1 MAHKPIWSEGVL
13 VSQHHFQQQ
22 DRYHEQLIRD
32 RMRAA
37 VRYEWGVTE
46 LDFDTA
52 ALATGQFRLR
62 RFSAIWS
69 DGASID
75 CGGAAD
81 LPCPPAR
88 NFDTAFDATRRVLE
102 VFVGLAHD
110 AESEALVSR
119 PDEAESGRRF
129 LQGLRSVRDVNDG
142 AHELTLEYAR
152 PNLRIFLGDEP
163 QHGYST
169 IRVAELVRDG
179 TGKTII
185 RDTYVAP
192 VLRLTAAPFVQA
204 GVHRV
209 LTRAIARQR
218 QLAAERRRRQNGHVE
233 FHATDAHS
241 FWLLHTLNGSIPR
254 LTHLLDA
261 ESAHP
266 EEVYLV
272 LSTLAGQLAS
282 FADGADPTALPKFN
296 YLSLGDVFEAL
307 FARVLS
313 LLSVDLQPAYRD
325 IELEHRSDGVYLGK
339 LNVAAKHEL
348 FVAVKAGMAE
358 ALLRE
363 RAPKVLKIADWG
375 QIYDVVKQARHGV
388 RSDMEW
394 NPSAALPIQP
404 GTCFLR
410 IRKEGP
416 FWKTVE
422 KSSTIALY
430 LPSEG
435 EWSGASIALY
445 AVDPIHLT

>member
-13 VSQHHFQQQ
+13 ISQHHFQQQ
-22 DRYHEQLIRD
+22 DRYHEQLLRD
-32 RMRAA
+32 RLRAA
-37 VRYEWGVTE
+37 VRYDWGITE
-46 LDFDTA
+46 IEFDTA

-75 CGGAAD
+75 CGGSAD
-81 LPCPPAR
+81 VPCPPAR
-88 NFDTAFDATRRVLE
+88 SFDPAFAAASQVLE

-110 AESEALVSR
+110 AQSEALVSR
-119 PDEAESGRRF
+119 PDGPESNRRF
-129 LQGLRSVRDVNDG
+129 LQGLRAVRDVNDG
-142 AHELTLEYAR
+142 AHELELEYAR
-152 PNLRIFLGDEP
+152 PNLRIFLGREP

-169 IRVAELVRDG
+169 IRVAELVRDHA
-179 TGKTII
+179 GKAMI
-185 RDTYVAP
+185 RDTYVPP
-192 VLRLTAAPFVQA
+192 VLRVTAAPFVQA

-218 QLAAERRRRQNGHVE
+218 QLAAERRRRQGGHVE
-233 FHATDAHS
+233 FHATDAQR
-241 FWLLHTLNGSIPR
+241 FWLLHTLNGAIPL

-272 LSTLAGQLAS
+272 LSTLAGQLSS
-282 FADGADPTALPKFN
+282 FVDGVDPTALPKFN
-296 YLSLGDVFEAL
+296 YLSLGEVFESL

-313 LLSVDLQPAYRD
+313 LLSADLQPAYRD
-325 IELEHRSDGVYLGK
+325 IELEHRSDGMYLGK
-339 LNVAAKHEL
+339 LNAAAKHEL
-348 FVAVKAGMAE
+348 FVAVKASMAE

-375 QIYDVVKQARHGV
+375 QIYDVVKQARHGI
-388 RSDMEW
+388 RSEVEW

-404 GTCFLR
+404 GTCFFR

-416 FWKTVE
+416 FWKAVE
-422 KSSTIALY
+422 KSMAIALY

-435 EWSGASIALY
+435 EWSGASVSLY
-445 AVDPIHLT
+445 AIDPIHLT